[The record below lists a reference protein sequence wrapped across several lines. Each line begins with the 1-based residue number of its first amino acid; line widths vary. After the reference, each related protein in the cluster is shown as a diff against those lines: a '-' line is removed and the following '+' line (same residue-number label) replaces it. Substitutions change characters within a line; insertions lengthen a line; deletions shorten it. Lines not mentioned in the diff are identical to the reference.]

1 MRPPAYNG
9 DDVQQISQEQGERNV
24 ATAVCVQLA
33 GRAIIRVVSRC
44 EEAQDN
50 CNLDLSECQLMQ
62 VPDAVYH
69 LMRHT
74 ELKRCDL
81 SGNVITKIPP
91 KFAVKFSLITELNLS
106 HNQMSK
112 LPEEL
117 AELQALERLDISH
130 NTFIALPPVT
140 CRIPQ
145 LKRLLANNN
154 SIIDIDIERL
164 RHAPALEFIDLQANP
179 LTARIHDLLST
190 LTRIKIELT
199 PRCGDTRRSI
209 RKWNSFYLT
218 FLTIL
223 VLKDRLAAYLDLS
236 SLISWIAINC
246 HFFYSRFVPCGFF
259 FLDSTSSLA
268 RLAAQN
274 AVIHIRV

>member
-1 MRPPAYNG
+1 MRPPYNEEE
-9 DDVQQISQEQGERNV
+9 VQQISQEQGERNV
-24 ATAVCVQLA
+24 AMAVCVQLA
-33 GRAIIRVVSRC
+33 GRAIIRVISRC

-62 VPDAVYH
+62 IPDAVYH

-81 SGNVITKIPP
+81 SGNVITKIPA

-130 NTFIALPPVT
+130 NTFIALPSVAW
-140 CRIPQ
+140 RLPQ

-154 SIIDIDIERL
+154 FIIDIDVERL
-164 RHAPALEFIDLQANP
+164 RLAPALEFIDLQANP
-179 LTARIHDLLST
+179 LPPRLHDLLRT
-190 LTRIKIELT
+190 LTRITIELT
-199 PRCGDTRRSI
+199 PRQIED
-209 RKWNSFYLT
+209 WE
-218 FLTIL
+218 
-223 VLKDRLAAYLDLS
+223 DL
-236 SLISWIAINC
+236 N
-246 HFFYSRFVPCGFF
+246 V
-259 FLDSTSSLA
+259 
-268 RLAAQN
+268 
-274 AVIHIRV
+274 

>member
-1 MRPPAYNG
+1 MAN
-9 DDVQQISQEQGERNV
+9 
-24 ATAVCVQLA
+24 AVT
-33 GRAIIRVVSRC
+33 RVVLRC
-44 EEAQDN
+44 EEAQEN
-50 CNLDLSECQLMQ
+50 ESLDLSECQLMQ

-117 AELQALERLDISH
+117 AELQALERLNISH

-145 LKRLLANNN
+145 LKHLHANNN
-154 SIIDIDIERL
+154 SIIDVDIERL
-164 RHAPALEFIDLQANP
+164 RHAPVLEFIDLQANP
-179 LTARIHDLLST
+179 LTPRMHDLLGT
-190 LTRIKIELT
+190 LTRIRIELT
-199 PRCGDTRRSI
+199 PRQVEEWED
-209 RKWNSFYLT
+209 
-218 FLTIL
+218 LTI
-223 VLKDRLAAYLDLS
+223 
-236 SLISWIAINC
+236 
-246 HFFYSRFVPCGFF
+246 
-259 FLDSTSSLA
+259 
-268 RLAAQN
+268 
-274 AVIHIRV
+274 

>member
-1 MRPPAYNG
+1 MRPPAYNEEQ
-9 DDVQQISQEQGERNV
+9 VQGQVSPEQGERNV
-24 ATAVCVQLA
+24 AMAVCIQLA

-91 KFAVKFSLITELNLS
+91 KFAVKFSLISELNLS

-117 AELQALERLDISH
+117 SELQALERLDISH
-130 NTFIALPPVT
+130 NAFINLPPVA
-140 CRIPQ
+140 CRIPR
-145 LKRLLANNN
+145 LKQLLANNN
-154 SIIDIDIERL
+154 SIIDVDVERL
-164 RHAPALEFIDLQANP
+164 RHAPELELIDLRANP
-179 LTARIHDLLST
+179 LTQRMLDLLAT
-190 LTRIKIELT
+190 LTRIRIELS
-199 PRCGDTRRSI
+199 PRQMED
-209 RKWNSFYLT
+209 WED
-218 FLTIL
+218 LTI
-223 VLKDRLAAYLDLS
+223 
-236 SLISWIAINC
+236 
-246 HFFYSRFVPCGFF
+246 
-259 FLDSTSSLA
+259 
-268 RLAAQN
+268 
-274 AVIHIRV
+274 